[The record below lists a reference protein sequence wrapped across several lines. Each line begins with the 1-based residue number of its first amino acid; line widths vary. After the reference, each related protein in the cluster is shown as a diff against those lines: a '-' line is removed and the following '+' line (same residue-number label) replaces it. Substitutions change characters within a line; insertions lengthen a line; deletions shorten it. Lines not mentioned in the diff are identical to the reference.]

1 MWIAWMRW
9 RTCSAFCVRAGAAGQ
24 KLLAC
29 HVGLLRVKNMDFPN
43 TVVVFPLEK
52 STITSA
58 NQSQALWACSRQAH
72 ATAPKAG
79 HDHSI
84 AQQLLP
90 GHCLPWPLRLHQ
102 LPTAVLSLTQ
112 KSGRLST
119 AVSAVAGGGVSVPR
133 LARYRTNM
141 DKWFCEPLLYSVS

>member
-79 HDHSI
+79 I
-84 AQQLLP
+84 
-90 GHCLPWPLRLHQ
+90 
-102 LPTAVLSLTQ
+102 
-112 KSGRLST
+112 
-119 AVSAVAGGGVSVPR
+119 
-133 LARYRTNM
+133 
-141 DKWFCEPLLYSVS
+141 